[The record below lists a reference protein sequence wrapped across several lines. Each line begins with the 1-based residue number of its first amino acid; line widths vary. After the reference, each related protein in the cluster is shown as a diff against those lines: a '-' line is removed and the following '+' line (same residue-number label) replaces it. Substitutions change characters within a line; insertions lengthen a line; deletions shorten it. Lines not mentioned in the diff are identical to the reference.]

1 MMGERVFL
9 SVEEGCAKVY
19 VCRYCLAGYLCTM
32 WKEKA
37 SAGVSVTEFLD
48 SSVRQVW
55 YGRRLGR
62 VGRVGF
68 WACRVLLRWVL
79 VPFAYNYL
87 GIVDSVGKGA
97 VVPGILNFKSC
108 HHPRA
113 AYVYVAYSIILPKGL
128 GQCFILNYNS
138 GSLLRVVVSHIAMR
152 TNCRILSPSD
162 PDLIYI
168 SPLWG
173 ISSSSPY
180 TR

>member
-1 MMGERVFL
+1 MERKSICWRIGYGVPRFL
-9 SVEEGCAKVY
+9 GKTGMVWTTV
-19 VCRYCLAGYLCTM
+19 RAGWTGWL
-32 WKEKA
+32 
-37 SAGVSVTEFLD
+37 
-48 SSVRQVW
+48 
-55 YGRRLGR
+55 LGLSD
-62 VGRVGF
+62 
-68 WACRVLLRWVL
+68 LLRWVL